1 MDLVYDPTDHE
12 TLLNPYE
19 VLRRLRD
26 EAPLYHN
33 EEIGFYALSR
43 FEDVE
48 RGLVN
53 RKTFISRHGG
63 TLGMLKS
70 GIELPPGTVAFED
83 PPAHTIHRSLLSRM
97 FTPKRITA
105 LEPEIREMCASLLDP
120 MVGSGGFD
128 LIEVVGRQVPMRVI
142 SKLIGIP
149 ESDQEEIRD
158 GFLDPG
164 TGGQTAAERLSG
176 ARFAE
181 YIDWRVDHPSDDI
194 MTQLMYAEFKDEN
207 GETRRLSRNEL
218 LTYVNLVAGAG
229 NETTDRL
236 IGWIGKLLSDNP
248 DARRILVED
257 RSLVPN
263 AIEETLRCEPPLLQ
277 TCRYVD
283 EDVELYGEIVPR
295 GSFMAFVIGAANRD
309 DRKFEEPDRF
319 DVRRP
324 AVQHFSLG
332 FGPHYCMGQALARL
346 EAKCVLEAMLE
357 RFPDWEVDEE
367 KAEFSSSGA
376 ELRGWSAL
384 PLVLS

>member
-1 MDLVYDPTDHE
+1 
-12 TLLNPYE
+12 
-19 VLRRLRD
+19 
-26 EAPLYHN
+26 
-33 EEIGFYALSR
+33 
-43 FEDVE
+43 
-48 RGLVN
+48 
-53 RKTFISRHGG
+53 
-63 TLGMLKS
+63 
-70 GIELPPGTVAFED
+70 
-83 PPAHTIHRSLLSRM
+83 
-97 FTPKRITA
+97 
-105 LEPEIREMCASLLDP
+105 
-120 MVGSGGFD
+120 
-128 LIEVVGRQVPMRVI
+128 
-142 SKLIGIP
+142 
-149 ESDQEEIRD
+149 
-158 GFLDPG
+158 
-164 TGGQTAAERLSG
+164 
-176 ARFAE
+176 
-181 YIDWRVDHPSDDI
+181 
-194 MTQLMYAEFKDEN
+194 
-207 GETRRLSRNEL
+207 
-218 LTYVNLVAGAG
+218 
-229 NETTDRL
+229 
-236 IGWIGKLLSDNP
+236 
-248 DARRILVED
+248 VED